1 MFQTLKP
8 RSVAL
13 ISVLLLL
20 MCVTLGAG
28 VDRILGVFT
37 LIVAMFIAIALFM
50 FMIEVLCWIIP
61 PLSAF
66 VPWKS

>member
-13 ISVLLLL
+13 ISVFLLL
-20 MCVTLGAG
+20 MGLTLGAG

-37 LIVAMFIAIALFM
+37 LVIAMFIAIALFM
-50 FMIEVLCWIIP
+50 FVIEMLCWIIP
-61 PLSAF
+61 PLKAF
-66 VPWKS
+66 VPWND